1 MPTTDRALPVRRDRD
16 GISSNRFHSLQTM
29 NMIVRDASLPDES
42 YGIMV
47 ADAILEIHIAW
58 RDAMRLFCHG
68 GFGVR
73 CAER

>member
-1 MPTTDRALPVRRDRD
+1 MANPNFQWMECRATMPNWKLATLGLATVN
-16 GISSNRFHSLQTM
+16 IT
-29 NMIVRDASLPDES
+29 VRDASLPDES